1 MVTKFL
7 FSRNHYYLLLT
18 NEGLRFREVK
28 KYHVMYRIIYHII
41 SYHVA
46 RNWESGHKPRSLPP
60 NHSYLR
66 VYLSFILLEYR
77 MGMIMLTLKVWGK
90 C

>member
-46 RNWESGHKPRSLPP
+46 RNWESQDTNPGLCPQTTL
-60 NHSYLR
+60 
-66 VYLSFILLEYR
+66 IL
-77 MGMIMLTLKVWGK
+77 GSI
-90 C
+90 